1 MPRWNR
7 GKDKA
12 DTAAPAPFAVPEP
25 VIDSGQHYRE
35 AAELARTGSRGRAT
49 ITSVTF
55 GGKLYDGV
63 VWTIGMRVQPDDGDA
78 FDAEL
83 ALALDAE
90 FQDGPPERSA
100 RPPRSCS
107 TPATV
112 PGCGSCPRTL
122 PATAIRPLSAGPLT
136 SRDRR
141 VLPSALPG
149 RSSRGSAW
157 PVTPGRPGPR

>member
-12 DTAAPAPFAVPEP
+12 DTAAPASLAVPEW

-63 VWTIGMRVQPDDGDA
+63 MWTIGMRVQPDDGEP

-90 FQDGPPERSA
+90 FGDD
-100 RPPRSCS
+100 PPREVGE
-107 TPATV
+107 TAAIV
-112 PGCGSCPRTL
+112 FDRGDRARVRFL
-122 PATAIRPLSAGPLT
+122 PPHFASEGP
-136 SRDRR
+136 
-141 VLPSALPG
+141 
-149 RSSRGSAW
+149 SS
-157 PVTPGRPGPR
+157 

>member
-1 MPRWNR
+1 MPHWNR

-12 DTAAPAPFAVPEP
+12 DTAAPAPFAVPKL

-55 GGKLYDGV
+55 GGKLYDRV
-63 VWTIGMRVQPDDGDA
+63 VWTIGMRVQPDDGEA

-90 FQDGPPERSA
+90 FQDD
-100 RPPRSCS
+100 PPREVGE
-107 TPATV
+107 TAAVVYDPGDPARV
-112 PGCGSCPRTL
+112 RFL
-122 PATAIRPLSAGPLT
+122 PPHLASDGP
-136 SRDRR
+136 
-141 VLPSALPG
+141 
-149 RSSRGSAW
+149 
-157 PVTPGRPGPR
+157 

>member
-12 DTAAPAPFAVPEP
+12 ETAAPAPAAIPEW

-55 GGKLYDGV
+55 GGKYYDGV
-63 VWTIGMRVQPDDGDA
+63 VWTLGLRVQPDVGEA

-90 FQDGPPERSA
+90 FGDGPPREVGETAVVVFDPGDRA
-100 RPPRSCS
+100 RVRFLPPHLASDDS
-107 TPATV
+107 
-112 PGCGSCPRTL
+112 
-122 PATAIRPLSAGPLT
+122 
-136 SRDRR
+136 
-141 VLPSALPG
+141 
-149 RSSRGSAW
+149 
-157 PVTPGRPGPR
+157 